1 MSKMKL
7 QSMSEK
13 YETPYFKLYSL
24 IYRNSVTGNEKNY
37 HIVSR
42 NMDLTKDRV
51 GRDLPT
57 SAVAILPVD
66 RENRKVLLTKEFRMP
81 INDYVTAVPAGLV
94 DPGEDVQTAA
104 ARELKEET
112 GYIADK
118 IIILPKTFSCIG
130 LTDETACAAIAT
142 VSGKTE
148 TDQEENEEVTSR
160 WYTYDEA
167 YAIMTDPDVKT
178 GARAQLMTLMWLASQ
193 GYDVFG

>member
-1 MSKMKL
+1 
-7 QSMSEK
+7 
-13 YETPYFKLYSL
+13 
-24 IYRNSVTGNEKNY
+24 
-37 HIVSR
+37 
-42 NMDLTKDRV
+42 
-51 GRDLPT
+51 
-57 SAVAILPVD
+57 
-66 RENRKVLLTKEFRMP
+66 MP

-148 TDQEENEEVTSR
+148 TDQEENEEITSR

>member
-24 IYRNSVTGNEKNY
+24 IYKNSETSNEKNY

-42 NMDLTKDRV
+42 NMDLNADTV
-51 GRDLPT
+51 GKNLPA

-66 RENRKVLLTKEFRMP
+66 KENRKVLLTKEFRMP

-94 DPGEDVQTAA
+94 DPGENVQTAA

-118 IIILPKTFSCIG
+118 ITILPKTFSCIG

-142 VSGKTE
+142 VKGRTD
-148 TDQEENEEVTSR
+148 TDQEENEEITSR
-160 WYTYDEA
+160 WYSYDEA
-167 YAIMTDPDVKT
+167 YEIMTDPDVKT

-193 GYDVFG
+193 GYDIFG